1 MDSIIQGDHY
11 CWLCKKVGLNV
22 YGTDRHH
29 CIHGT
34 GRRNLAD
41 EDGLTVYLCQPHHR
55 ALHDK
60 GLYDL
65 ALQQEAQL
73 AWMEY
78 YNKTAEDWIARYGKN
93 YL

>member
-1 MDSIIQGDHY
+1 MDSIIQNNHY
-11 CWLCKKVGLNV
+11 CWLCEKVGLHV

-29 CIHGT
+29 CIHGV
-34 GRRNLAD
+34 GRRKLAD
-41 EDGLTVYLCQPHHR
+41 EDGLTVYLCRSHHR

-78 YNKTAEDWIARYGKN
+78 YNKTTEDWIARYEKN